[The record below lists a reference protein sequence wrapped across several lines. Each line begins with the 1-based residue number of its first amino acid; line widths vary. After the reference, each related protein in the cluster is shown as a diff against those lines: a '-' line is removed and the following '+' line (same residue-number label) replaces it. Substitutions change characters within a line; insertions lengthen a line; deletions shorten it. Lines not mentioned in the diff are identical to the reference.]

1 LRSAPLFSSSGKR
14 TETRALNLTA
24 TDITFLA
31 QPGFAEPTLNTDVCL
46 RVSLFR
52 VGLPRLK

>member
-1 LRSAPLFSSSGKR
+1 LRSAPLFSGSSKR

-31 QPGFAEPTLNTDVCL
+31 QPGFTEPALDTNVRL